1 MGRLFG
7 RRPAAERS
15 PSKMPVGHLSRAPVE
30 PAQVPPAGTTF
41 FEFLL
46 RRSDGEWFDI
56 PAEQMSKI
64 LRPSKAT
71 STTIQGWGDNRI
83 KVALGIVS
91 FSYEDAGIQVAMEE
105 FVGTEADAEGLAAD
119 ILANIEQ
126 STGQKGTV
134 VRIT

>member
-1 MGRLFG
+1 
-7 RRPAAERS
+7 
-15 PSKMPVGHLSRAPVE
+15 
-30 PAQVPPAGTTF
+30 
-41 FEFLL
+41 
-46 RRSDGEWFDI
+46 
-56 PAEQMSKI
+56 MSKI